1 MPNHLSSKTMAG
13 LGALLGIAVAMSLA
27 GKLTPELADVLKWVG
42 GSFLA
47 MRAVVNHAEL
57 SNQKKKDS

>member
-1 MPNHLSSKTMAG
+1 MAG
-13 LGALLGIAVAMSLA
+13 LAAILVIAVAMSLA
-27 GKLTPELADVLKWVG
+27 GKLTAELADILKWVG

-57 SNQKKKDS
+57 IGKK

>member
-1 MPNHLSSKTMAG
+1 MAG
-13 LGALLGIAVAMSLA
+13 LAGILVIAVAMSLL

-57 SNQKKKDS
+57 SGKKDG

>member
-13 LGALLGIAVAMSLA
+13 LAAILAIAVGASA
-27 GKLTPELADVLKWVG
+27 FGKLTPELVEVLKWVG

-47 MRAVVNHAEL
+47 MRAVANVAEA
-57 SNQKKKDS
+57 KKSG

>member
-1 MPNHLSSKTMAG
+1 MPNHLNSKTMAG
-13 LGALLGIAVAMSLA
+13 LAGIVGIAVVMSLV
-27 GKLTPELADVLKWVG
+27 GKLTPELADILKWVG

-57 SNQKKKDS
+57 TSKKDV

>member
-1 MPNHLSSKTMAG
+1 MMPVMLTSKTMAG
-13 LGALLGIAVAMSLA
+13 LVGILAIAVGMSLL

-57 SNQKKKDS
+57 TGKKE